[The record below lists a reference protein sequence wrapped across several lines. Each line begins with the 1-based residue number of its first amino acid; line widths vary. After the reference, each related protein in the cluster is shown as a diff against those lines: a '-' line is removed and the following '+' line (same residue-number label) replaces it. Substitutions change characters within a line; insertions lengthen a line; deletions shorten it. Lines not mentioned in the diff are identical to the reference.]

1 MHPQSRQP
9 ADDPTVGQF
18 IEQPASP
25 SASSMDSPRCGVRGG
40 ALPPPKASSRR
51 TRMGT
56 TDRRSAARSLGR
68 ASVAVTF
75 GSEVWMDRLTYASSP
90 SSILHHPSSIIHRGT
105 EHREGEGRIGS
116 HHVCVAFHPSVVS
129 LLLRLQHAS
138 LRYPISHRGDS
149 FGGMQVFF
157 LLGAF
162 DERNY
167 EVPGS
172 WRGWCRRSGSGLD
185 GKQGGDQVP
194 VPWGHGLGPHPKAR
208 PETRR
213 AIVSAP

>member
-1 MHPQSRQP
+1 MGGECTPSPGSPRTTRRWDNLLNNLRHQVHP
-9 ADDPTVGQF
+9 AWT
-18 IEQPASP
+18 A
-25 SASSMDSPRCGVRGG
+25 PRCGVRGG

-68 ASVAVTF
+68 ASVAVTL

-90 SSILHHPSSIIHRGT
+90 SSIIHHPSRDGAQGRG
-105 EHREGEGRIGS
+105 GEDRVTS
-116 HHVCVAFHPSVVS
+116 CVCGFSSFRRLSSPSTAT
-129 LLLRLQHAS
+129 RLTQVPDIAQRGFFWGNAS
-138 LRYPISHRGDS
+138 
-149 FGGMQVFF
+149 FF
-157 LLGAF
+157 LLGVF